1 MADIDSETMD
11 AIEKLKGMKF
21 ASMVDHS
28 HGGTRDASGDEKGL
42 DLLFTSED
50 GSFAYTVRCDG
61 ETLRIV

>member
-1 MADIDSETMD
+1 
-11 AIEKLKGMKF
+11 MKF